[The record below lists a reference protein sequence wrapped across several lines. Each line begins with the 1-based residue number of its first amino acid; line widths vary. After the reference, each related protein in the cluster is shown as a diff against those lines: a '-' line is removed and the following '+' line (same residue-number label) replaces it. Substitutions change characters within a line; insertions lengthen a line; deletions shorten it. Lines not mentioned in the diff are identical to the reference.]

1 MLEVGMRAPDF
12 TLLNQDNSPITLS
25 DYLGNK
31 VVLYFY
37 PKDNTPGCTDQA
49 CGFRDANDDLK
60 DLGVIVLGVS
70 KDSVASHK
78 KFYSGKRLNFDILSD
93 ESMGVIKSY
102 GAMRDVP
109 LLKHTAVGVLRATFI
124 INEEGIIEKVYPA
137 ASTSSHAQDV
147 LNYLRGETHA

>member
-1 MLEVGMRAPDF
+1 MLEVGMKAPDF
-12 TLLNQDNSPITLS
+12 TLMNQNNEPITLS

-60 DLGVIVLGVS
+60 SMGVTVLGVS

-78 KFYSGKRLNFDILSD
+78 KFYEGKRLNFDILSD
-93 ESMGVIKSY
+93 VDMNVIKSY
-102 GAMRDVP
+102 GSMRDVP
-109 LLKHTAVGVLRATFI
+109 LLKHTSIGILRATFVI
-124 INEEGIIEKVYPA
+124 DEAGVIEKVYPA
-137 ASTSSHAQDV
+137 ASTSSNAQDV
-147 LNYLRGETHA
+147 LDYLRGEANA